1 MKANTILT
9 LLLSL
14 TMAVAAMAER
24 QERMTIHLKD
34 GSMVQFIVSVQ
45 KPVVRCSHGIM
56 QVDYL
61 DNAQA
66 AYMAFER
73 DEVDRIEMVTDDP
86 GDVNSDG
93 AVDVADIAT
102 VISVM
107 ADVGA
112 DPVSARK
119 ADVNGDGAIDVADIA
134 TLISIMASK

>member
-1 MKANTILT
+1 MKAKTILT

-34 GSMVQFIVSVQ
+34 GSMVQFIVSEQ

-66 AYMAFER
+66 ACMAFER
-73 DEVDRIEMVTDDP
+73 DKVDRIEMGTAMN
-86 GDVNSDG
+86 GNVNRDG
-93 AVDVADIAT
+93 AVDVADISS

-107 ADVGA
+107 AGGA
-112 DPVSARK
+112 AETIKDH
-119 ADVNGDGAIDVADIA
+119 ADVNGDGVVDVADIS
-134 TLISIMASK
+134 TVISIMASK